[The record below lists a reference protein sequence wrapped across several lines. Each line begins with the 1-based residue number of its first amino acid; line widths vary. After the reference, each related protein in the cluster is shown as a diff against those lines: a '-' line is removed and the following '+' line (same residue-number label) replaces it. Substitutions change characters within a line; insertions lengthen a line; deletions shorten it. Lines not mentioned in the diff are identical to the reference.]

1 MRVARTKDV
10 VYMFGGKKKKHACAY
25 KKNTKTRNFVL
36 LTLMFGFSLFGWGQD
51 RGSEGVS

>member
-10 VYMFGGKKKKHACAY
+10 VYMFGGKKKHACAY

-36 LTLMFGFSLFGWGQD
+36 LTLMFGFLLFGWGQD

>member
-10 VYMFGGKKKKHACAY
+10 VYMFGGKKNTHVHI

-36 LTLMFGFSLFGWGQD
+36 LTLLFGFSLFGWGQD